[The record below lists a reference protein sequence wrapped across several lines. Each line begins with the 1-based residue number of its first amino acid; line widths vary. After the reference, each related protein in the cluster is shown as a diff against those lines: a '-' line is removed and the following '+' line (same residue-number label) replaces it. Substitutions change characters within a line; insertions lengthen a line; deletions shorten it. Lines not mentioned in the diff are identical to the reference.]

1 MNKKT
6 FAVAF
11 AAFCVTLVLLGWFI
25 YSTIAGGMSVSWF
38 DWLLVFACVGATG
51 AMSYN
56 EFTKKKR
63 RHREDVERERREKAK
78 AKRAKK

>member
-11 AAFCVTLVLLGWFI
+11 AAFCVTLVLLGWFV
-25 YSTIAGGMSVSWF
+25 YSEIAGGMSVSGF
-38 DWLLVFACVGATG
+38 DWLMVGACMCATG

-63 RHREDVERERREKAK
+63 RHREDVERERN
-78 AKRAKK
+78 AKK

>member
-11 AAFCVTLVLLGWFI
+11 AAFCLTLGIFAWFL
-25 YSTIAGGMSVSWF
+25 YSKLIGGMGVTWF
-38 DWLLVFACVGATG
+38 DWTWVVACMGATG

-78 AKRAKK
+78 GKKK